1 MRRREFIG
9 LIGSIAAAWPFAVR
23 AQQPAMPVIG
33 ILRSTSAASS
43 MSLVAAFRK
52 GLAEVGFVEGK
63 DVAIEFRFADDDF
76 GRLPALA
83 TDLVR
88 RGVAVIVGNN
98 FAMPAIRAATTTIP
112 VVFVG
117 GDDPVRTGL
126 VTSLNKPS
134 ANVTGITSFGYALTA
149 KRLQLLHELAPKS
162 AAIAVLLDPHAAE
175 HAPEEREV
183 KEAARALG
191 RDILVVQAGTA
202 PDLEAAFATIS
213 RARPGALLVG
223 GGAFLSRSQH
233 QQLVAF
239 AARQAL
245 IVIYQLR
252 EAVVAGGLM
261 SYGTSQPDAY
271 RQAGVYAARIL
282 KGEKPADLPVMQPTK
297 FEFVINLKTA
307 KTLGLAIPSGVLAIA
322 DEVIE

>member
-1 MRRREFIG
+1 MRRRRF
-9 LIGSIAAAWPFAVR
+9 LIMLSGAAAWPLVAR
-23 AQQPAMPVIG
+23 AQQPAMPVVGFI
-33 ILRSTSAASS
+33 RSSPAATS
-43 MSLVAAFRK
+43 MHLVAAFRK
-52 GLAEVGFVEGK
+52 GLAEAGFVEGK
-63 DVAIEFRFADDDF
+63 DVAIELRFADDDF

-83 TDLVR
+83 SDLVR

-98 FAMPAIRAATTTIP
+98 FAMPAIRDATTTIP

-134 ANVTGITSFGYALTA
+134 GNVTGITSFAYALTA

-162 AAIAVLLDPHAAE
+162 AAIAVLLDPNAAE
-175 HAPEEREV
+175 IAPEEHEA

-191 RDILVVQAGTA
+191 RDILVVRAGTA
-202 PDLEAAFATIS
+202 PELEAAFATIS
-213 RARPGALLVG
+213 RARPDALLLG
-223 GGAFLSRSQH
+223 GGAFLALSQR

-245 IVIYQLR
+245 IAIYQQR

-261 SYGTSQPDAY
+261 SYGANQPDAW
-271 RQAGVYAARIL
+271 RLAGVYAARIL
-282 KGEKPADLPVMQPTK
+282 KGEKPADLPVIQPTK